1 VIDVIE
7 NNQKIEEYHRQVLTL
22 VNLPTLPIIATEI
35 IRATREDRVSV
46 NQILPILEKD
56 PPLAMKVLKMA
67 NSAYYGI
74 RERVTSLR
82 HAVVIIGLEQLT
94 GLALSF
100 SVIKSVNNDQ
110 EQRKLYWRSFWEHSS
125 ATGTIAQMIAE
136 DMGIN
141 TPSNTYAAGLL
152 HDIGKL
158 VLYKLNSTKYGQA
171 FDLCRESHISS
182 VEAETKVFDLTHELA
197 GSWISEKWKLPEN
210 IHNGI
215 SYHHQPDSIQEPE
228 HQVLPALIQIADWIA
243 NHYSFKFG
251 NFVTVLN
258 PLDLKGWQLLKNH
271 YDWLKDDNLNQYLN
285 NVGDRMESIREMIK
299 MLY

>member
-1 VIDVIE
+1 MIE
-7 NNQKIEEYHRQVLTL
+7 NSQKIEEYHRQVLTL

-110 EQRKLYWRSFWEHSS
+110 EQRKLYWR
-125 ATGTIAQMIAE
+125 
-136 DMGIN
+136 
-141 TPSNTYAAGLL
+141 
-152 HDIGKL
+152 
-158 VLYKLNSTKYGQA
+158 
-171 FDLCRESHISS
+171 
-182 VEAETKVFDLTHELA
+182 
-197 GSWISEKWKLPEN
+197 
-210 IHNGI
+210 
-215 SYHHQPDSIQEPE
+215 
-228 HQVLPALIQIADWIA
+228 
-243 NHYSFKFG
+243 
-251 NFVTVLN
+251 
-258 PLDLKGWQLLKNH
+258 
-271 YDWLKDDNLNQYLN
+271 
-285 NVGDRMESIREMIK
+285 
-299 MLY
+299 